1 MTGSQS
7 ARNMASCGPAM
18 NFLMVGTGRNLV
30 ALRYHES
37 VKFCTALLALSLTS
51 SLFAQNTPVPQAP
64 AVPPAAAAP
73 AKPSQPDKV
82 ILTIGTTKLTEAQ
95 YETLVD
101 ALPQQYQTYAHGAG
115 KRQFA
120 ESLAQLIILS
130 GEAEKRN
137 LDKQPKVQEQ
147 LKFQRENLLAQA
159 MFEDLQ
165 SGIKVDDAAVQQ
177 YYDAHKN
184 EYESV
189 KAKHILIRVKG
200 APMPGAEGKP
210 ELTDEQA
217 LAKAQEI
224 RKKLVA
230 GGDFAALAKTDSD
243 DTGSAQ
249 QGGDLGEFR
258 RGMMVPPFEQA
269 AFSLKIG
276 EISEPVKSPFG
287 YHIIV
292 VEEHKLKTLADVKPD
307 IEKTMRPE
315 MARKAVQDLR
325 DKTNVQIDDE
335 FFGPPTPVPGAPGT
349 AAPQA
354 K

>member
-1 MTGSQS
+1 M
-7 ARNMASCGPAM
+7 P
-18 NFLMVGTGRNLV
+18 
-30 ALRYHES
+30 
-37 VKFCTALLALSLTS
+37 K
-51 SLFAQNTPVPQAP
+51 VPG
-64 AVPPAAAAP
+64 AVAAP
-73 AKPSQPDKV
+73 ASPAIPQKAPEPDKV
-82 ILTIGTTKLTEAQ
+82 ILTIGQTKITEAQ

-101 ALPQQYQTYAHGAG
+101 ALPQQYQTYARGAG

-120 ESLAQLIILS
+120 ENLVQLMILS
-130 GEAEKRN
+130 GEAEKRS
-137 LDKQPKVQEQ
+137 LDKQPKMQEQ
-147 LKFQRENLLAQA
+147 LKFQRQNLLAQA

-165 SGIKVDDAAVQQ
+165 SGIKVDDSLVQL

-224 RKKLVA
+224 RQKLVA
-230 GGDFAALAKTDSD
+230 GGDFAAIAKTDSD

-258 RGMMVPPFEQA
+258 RGMMVPPFEKE
-269 AFSLKIG
+269 AFSLKVG
-276 EISEPVKSPFG
+276 DISEPVKSPFG

-292 VEEHKLKTLADVKPD
+292 VQEHKLKTLADVRPD
-307 IEKTMRPE
+307 IEKSLRPE
-315 MARKAVQDLR
+315 MARKEVQSLR
-325 DKTNVQIDDE
+325 DKTAVQIDDA
-335 FFGPPTPVPGAPGT
+335 FFGPLP
-349 AAPQA
+349 AAPPA
-354 K
+354 GAAPVVNPHVK

>member
-1 MTGSQS
+1 M
-7 ARNMASCGPAM
+7 
-18 NFLMVGTGRNLV
+18 
-30 ALRYHES
+30 
-37 VKFCTALLALSLTS
+37 VKFCTAVLAFSVVPC
-51 SLFAQNTPVPQAP
+51 LFAQNTSMPKVPGAATP
-64 AVPPAAAAP
+64 PPAAAPAAP
-73 AKPSQPDKV
+73 SDPNKV
-82 ILTIGTTKLTEAQ
+82 VLTIGPTKITEDQ
-95 YETLVD
+95 YNKLVD
-101 ALPQQYQTYAHGAG
+101 ALPQQYQTYARGAG

-120 ESLAQLIILS
+120 ENLVQLMILS
-130 GEAEKRN
+130 EEADKRG
-137 LDKQPKVQEQ
+137 LSKDPKIEGQ
-147 LKFQRENLLAQA
+147 LKFQRQNLLAQA
-159 MFEDLQ
+159 MFENLQ
-165 SGIKVDDAAVQQ
+165 NGVKVDDSLVKL

-224 RKKLVA
+224 RKKLVD
-230 GGDFAALAKTDSD
+230 GGDFAAIAKAESD

-258 RGMMVPPFEQA
+258 RGMMVPPFEQS
-269 AFSLKIG
+269 AFSLKAG

-292 VEEHKLKTLADVKPD
+292 VQEHKIKTLAEVQPD
-307 IEKTMRPE
+307 IEKALRPE
-315 MARKAVQDLR
+315 MAKKEVQAMR
-325 DKTNVQIDDE
+325 DKTPVTIDDG
-335 FFGPPTPVPGAPGT
+335 FFGPAP
-349 AAPQA
+349 APAPAPARPAPAPQA

>member
-1 MTGSQS
+1 MPQ
-7 ARNMASCGPAM
+7 
-18 NFLMVGTGRNLV
+18 V
-30 ALRYHES
+30 
-37 VKFCTALLALSLTS
+37 
-51 SLFAQNTPVPQAP
+51 PVRAP
-64 AVPPAAAAP
+64 APSAPVKPP
-73 AKPSQPDKV
+73 QPDKV

-95 YETLVD
+95 YETLVA

-120 ESLAQLIILS
+120 ESLAQLVILS

-137 LDKQPKVQEQ
+137 LDKEPKVQEQ
-147 LKFQRENLLAQA
+147 IKFQRENLLAQA

-165 SGIKVDDAAVQQ
+165 NAIKVDDAAVATF
-177 YYDAHKN
+177 YDAHKN
-184 EYESV
+184 EYESL

-200 APMPGAEGKP
+200 APMPGADGKP

-230 GGDFAALAKTDSD
+230 GGDFAAIAKADSD
-243 DTGSAQ
+243 DTGSAA

-258 RGMMVPPFEQA
+258 RGMMVPPFETA
-269 AFSLKIG
+269 AFALKIG
-276 EISEPVKSPFG
+276 EISEPVKTPFG

-292 VEEHKLKTLADVKPD
+292 VHDHKLKTLADVKPD
-307 IEKTMRPE
+307 IEKNLRPE

-325 DKTNVQIDDE
+325 DKSNVQIDDE
-335 FFGPPTPVPGAPGT
+335 FFGPAPPAPAAPGAPP

>member
-1 MTGSQS
+1 MPQ
-7 ARNMASCGPAM
+7 
-18 NFLMVGTGRNLV
+18 V
-30 ALRYHES
+30 
-37 VKFCTALLALSLTS
+37 
-51 SLFAQNTPVPQAP
+51 PVRAP
-64 AVPPAAAAP
+64 APSAPVKPP
-73 AKPSQPDKV
+73 QPDKV

-95 YETLVD
+95 YETLVA

-120 ESLAQLIILS
+120 ESLAQLVILS

-137 LDKQPKVQEQ
+137 LDKEPKVQEQ
-147 LKFQRENLLAQA
+147 IKFQRENLLAQA

-165 SGIKVDDAAVQQ
+165 NAIKVDDAAVATF
-177 YYDAHKN
+177 YDAHKN
-184 EYESV
+184 EYESL

-200 APMPGAEGKP
+200 APMPGADGKP

-230 GGDFAALAKTDSD
+230 GGDFAAIAKADSD
-243 DTGSAQ
+243 DTGSAA

-258 RGMMVPPFEQA
+258 RGMMVPPFETA
-269 AFSLKIG
+269 AFALKIG
-276 EISEPVKSPFG
+276 EISEPVKTPFG

-292 VEEHKLKTLADVKPD
+292 VQEHKLKTLADVKPD
-307 IEKTMRPE
+307 IEKNLRPE

-325 DKTNVQIDDE
+325 DKSNVQIDDE
-335 FFGPPTPVPGAPGT
+335 FFGPAPPAPAAPGAPP

>member
-1 MTGSQS
+1 MFSQ
-7 ARNMASCGPAM
+7 N
-18 NFLMVGTGRNLV
+18 T
-30 ALRYHES
+30 
-37 VKFCTALLALSLTS
+37 
-51 SLFAQNTPVPQAP
+51 FAQNTSMPQVPAP
-64 AVPPAAAAP
+64 APAPSAPVKPP
-73 AKPSQPDKV
+73 QPDKV

-95 YETLVD
+95 YETLVA

-120 ESLAQLIILS
+120 ESLAQLVILS

-137 LDKQPKVQEQ
+137 LDKEPKVQEQ
-147 LKFQRENLLAQA
+147 IKFQRENLLAQA

-165 SGIKVDDAAVQQ
+165 SAIKVDDAAVAAF
-177 YYDAHKN
+177 YEAHKN
-184 EYESV
+184 EYESI

-230 GGDFAALAKTDSD
+230 GGDFAAIAKADSD

-249 QGGDLGEFR
+249 QGGDLSEFR
-258 RGMMVPPFEQA
+258 RGMMVPPFETA
-269 AFSLKIG
+269 AFALKIG
-276 EISEPVKSPFG
+276 EISEPVKTPFG

-292 VEEHKLKTLADVKPD
+292 VQEHKLKTLADVKPD
-307 IEKTMRPE
+307 IEKNLRPE

-325 DKTNVQIDDE
+325 EKSNVQIDDE
-335 FFGPPTPVPGAPGT
+335 FFGPAQPMPPVPGAPPAT
-349 AAPQA
+349 PLA

>member
-1 MTGSQS
+1 MPKT
-7 ARNMASCGPAM
+7 PA
-18 NFLMVGTGRNLV
+18 
-30 ALRYHES
+30 AL
-37 VKFCTALLALSLTS
+37 
-51 SLFAQNTPVPQAP
+51 
-64 AVPPAAAAP
+64 AAAP
-73 AKPSQPDKV
+73 APAPEPPADPNKV
-82 ILTIGTTKLTEAQ
+82 VLTIGTTTITEGQ
-95 YETLVD
+95 YDRLVD
-101 ALPQQYQTYAHGAG
+101 ALPQQYQAFARGAG

-120 ESLAQLIILS
+120 ENLVQLTLLAQ
-130 GEAEKRN
+130 EAEKKN
-137 LDKQPKVQEQ
+137 LDKEPQIQEQ
-147 LKFQRENLLAQA
+147 LSVNRKDILARA
-159 MFEDLQ
+159 MFDEMQKNL
-165 SGIKVDDAAVQQ
+165 KVDDAQVQA

-217 LAKAQEI
+217 LAKAQEV

-230 GGDFAALAKTDSD
+230 GGDFAALAKTESD

-269 AFSLKIG
+269 AFALKPG

-292 VEEHKLKTLADVKPD
+292 VQEHKLKTLAEVKPD
-307 IEKTMRPE
+307 IEKQLRPE
-315 MARKAVQDLR
+315 MARKEVEAMR
-325 DKTNVQIDDE
+325 ARTNVKIDDGY
-335 FFGPPTPVPGAPGT
+335 FGPAPAGAPGGPAAPAVPGAP
-349 AAPQA
+349 A

>member
-1 MTGSQS
+1 MPQ
-7 ARNMASCGPAM
+7 
-18 NFLMVGTGRNLV
+18 
-30 ALRYHES
+30 
-37 VKFCTALLALSLTS
+37 
-51 SLFAQNTPVPQAP
+51 VPAP
-64 AVPPAAAAP
+64 APAPSAPVKPP
-73 AKPSQPDKV
+73 QPDKV
-82 ILTIGTTKLTEAQ
+82 ILTIGATKLTEAQ
-95 YETLVD
+95 YETLVA

-120 ESLAQLIILS
+120 ESLAQLVILS

-137 LDKQPKVQEQ
+137 LDKEPNGQEQ
-147 LKFQRENLLAQA
+147 IKFQRENLLAQA

-165 SGIKVDDAAVQQ
+165 NAIKVDDAAVATF
-177 YYDAHKN
+177 YDAHKN
-184 EYESV
+184 EYESI

-230 GGDFAALAKTDSD
+230 GGDFAAIAKADSD
-243 DTGSAQ
+243 DTGSAA
-249 QGGDLGEFR
+249 QGGELGEPFR
-258 RGMMVPPFEQA
+258 RGMMVPPFEAA
-269 AFSLKIG
+269 AFALKIG
-276 EISEPVKSPFG
+276 DISEPVKTPFG

-307 IEKTMRPE
+307 IEKNLRPE

-325 DKTNVQIDDE
+325 DKSNVQIDDE
-335 FFGPPTPVPGAPGT
+335 FFGPAPPAPAPPGAPPAT
-349 AAPQA
+349 PQA

>member
-1 MTGSQS
+1 M
-7 ARNMASCGPAM
+7 
-18 NFLMVGTGRNLV
+18 
-30 ALRYHES
+30 
-37 VKFCTALLALSLTS
+37 
-51 SLFAQNTPVPQAP
+51 
-64 AVPPAAAAP
+64 
-73 AKPSQPDKV
+73 
-82 ILTIGTTKLTEAQ
+82 KLTEAQ
-95 YETLVD
+95 YETLVA

-120 ESLAQLIILS
+120 ESLAQLVILS

-137 LDKQPKVQEQ
+137 LDKEPKVQEQ
-147 LKFQRENLLAQA
+147 IKFQRENLLAQA

-165 SGIKVDDAAVQQ
+165 NGIKVDDAAVATF
-177 YYDAHKN
+177 YDAHKN

-230 GGDFAALAKTDSD
+230 GGDFAAIAKAESD
-243 DTGSAQ
+243 DTGSAAK
-249 QGGDLGEFR
+249 GGDLGEPFR
-258 RGMMVPPFEQA
+258 RGMMVPPFETA
-269 AFSLKIG
+269 AFALKIG
-276 EISEPVKSPFG
+276 DISEPVKTPFG

-307 IEKTMRPE
+307 IEKNLRPE
-315 MARKAVQDLR
+315 MARKAVQDMR
-325 DKTNVQIDDE
+325 DKSNVQIDDE
-335 FFGPPTPVPGAPGT
+335 YFGPAAPAPAAPGAPPAT
-349 AAPQA
+349 PQA

>member
-1 MTGSQS
+1 MPQVPV
-7 ARNMASCGPAM
+7 PAP
-18 NFLMVGTGRNLV
+18 
-30 ALRYHES
+30 
-37 VKFCTALLALSLTS
+37 ALS
-51 SLFAQNTPVPQAP
+51 APVK
-64 AVPPAAAAP
+64 PP
-73 AKPSQPDKV
+73 QPDKV

-95 YETLVD
+95 YETLVA

-120 ESLAQLIILS
+120 ESLAQLVILS

-137 LDKQPKVQEQ
+137 LDKEPKVQEQ
-147 LKFQRENLLAQA
+147 IKFQRENLLAQA

-165 SGIKVDDAAVQQ
+165 NGIKVDDAAVATF
-177 YYDAHKN
+177 YDAHKN
-184 EYESV
+184 EYESL

-230 GGDFAALAKTDSD
+230 GGDFAAIAKADSD
-243 DTGSAQ
+243 DTGSAA

-258 RGMMVPPFEQA
+258 RGMMVPPFETA
-269 AFSLKIG
+269 AFALKIG
-276 EISEPVKSPFG
+276 DISEPVKTPFG

-292 VEEHKLKTLADVKPD
+292 VQEHKLKTLADVKPD
-307 IEKTMRPE
+307 IEKNLRPE
-315 MARKAVQDLR
+315 MARKAVQEMR
-325 DKTNVQIDDE
+325 DKSNVQIDDE
-335 FFGPPTPVPGAPGT
+335 FFGPATPPPAAPGVPPAT
-349 AAPQA
+349 PQA

>member
-1 MTGSQS
+1 
-7 ARNMASCGPAM
+7 
-18 NFLMVGTGRNLV
+18 
-30 ALRYHES
+30 
-37 VKFCTALLALSLTS
+37 VKFCTAFLALSLTS
-51 SLFAQNTPVPQAP
+51 SLFAQNTSMPQVRVPAP
-64 AVPPAAAAP
+64 APSGPVKPP
-73 AKPSQPDKV
+73 QPDKV

-95 YETLVD
+95 YETLVA

-120 ESLAQLIILS
+120 ESLAQLVILS

-137 LDKQPKVQEQ
+137 LDKEPKVQEQ
-147 LKFQRENLLAQA
+147 IKFQRENLLAQA

-165 SGIKVDDAAVQQ
+165 NAIKVDDDAVARF
-177 YYDAHKN
+177 YDAHKN
-184 EYESV
+184 EYESI

-230 GGDFAALAKTDSD
+230 GGDFAAIAKADSD

-258 RGMMVPPFEQA
+258 RGMMVPPFETA
-269 AFSLKIG
+269 AFALKIG
-276 EISEPVKSPFG
+276 EISEPVKTPFG

-292 VEEHKLKTLADVKPD
+292 VQEHKLKTLADVKPD
-307 IEKTMRPE
+307 IEKNLRPE

-325 DKTNVQIDDE
+325 DKSNVQIDDE
-335 FFGPPTPVPGAPGT
+335 FFGPATPTPPAAGAPPAT
-349 AAPQA
+349 PQA

>member
-1 MTGSQS
+1 M
-7 ARNMASCGPAM
+7 
-18 NFLMVGTGRNLV
+18 L
-30 ALRYHES
+30 
-37 VKFCTALLALSLTS
+37 
-51 SLFAQNTPVPQAP
+51 AQNTSMSQVPVPAP
-64 AVPPAAAAP
+64 APTAPVKPP
-73 AKPSQPDKV
+73 QPDKV
-82 ILTIGTTKLTEAQ
+82 ILTIGPTKLTEAQ
-95 YETLVD
+95 YETLVA

-120 ESLAQLIILS
+120 ESLAQLVILS

-137 LDKQPKVQEQ
+137 LDKDPKVQEQ
-147 LKFQRENLLAQA
+147 IKFQRENLLAQA

-165 SGIKVDDAAVQQ
+165 NGIKVDDAAVATF
-177 YYDAHKN
+177 YDAHKN

-210 ELTDEQA
+210 ELTEEQA

-230 GGDFAALAKTDSD
+230 GGDFAAIAKTDSD

-258 RGMMVPPFEQA
+258 HGMMVPPFETA
-269 AFSLKIG
+269 AFALKIG

-292 VEEHKLKTLADVKPD
+292 VQEHKLKTLADMKPE
-307 IEKTMRPE
+307 IEKNLRPE

-325 DKTNVQIDDE
+325 EKSDVQIDDE
-335 FFGPPTPVPGAPGT
+335 FFGPAQPTPPAPGAPPAT
-349 AAPQA
+349 PQA

>member
-1 MTGSQS
+1 MPKVPG
-7 ARNMASCGPAM
+7 AMAAP
-18 NFLMVGTGRNLV
+18 
-30 ALRYHES
+30 
-37 VKFCTALLALSLTS
+37 
-51 SLFAQNTPVPQAP
+51 P
-64 AVPPAAAAP
+64 AVSEKPAEP
-73 AKPSQPDKV
+73 NKV
-82 ILTIGTTKLTEAQ
+82 ILTVGPQKITEAQ

-101 ALPQQYQTYAHGAG
+101 ALPQQYQSYAKGAG

-120 ESLAQLIILS
+120 ENLVQLMILS
-130 GEAEKRN
+130 SEAEKHN
-137 LDKQPKVQEQ
+137 LDKQPKVEEQ
-147 LKFQRENLLAQA
+147 IKFQRENLLAQA
-159 MFEDLQ
+159 MFDDLQ
-165 SGIKVDDAAVQQ
+165 NGAKVDPALIQL

-200 APMPGAEGKP
+200 APMPAPEGRP

-230 GGDFAALAKTDSD
+230 GGDFAAIAKTDSD

-258 RGMMVPPFEQA
+258 HGMMVPPFEQS
-269 AFSLKIG
+269 AFSLKVG

-292 VEEHKLKTLADVKPD
+292 VQEHKLKTLADVKPD
-307 IEKTMRPE
+307 IEKALRPE
-315 MARKAVQDLR
+315 MARKEVQALR
-325 DKTNVQIDDE
+325 EKTPVIIDDG
-335 FFGPPTPVPGAPGT
+335 FFGPALPPPAAPGT
-349 AAPQA
+349 PPAPLG

>member
-1 MTGSQS
+1 MPQ
-7 ARNMASCGPAM
+7 
-18 NFLMVGTGRNLV
+18 V
-30 ALRYHES
+30 
-37 VKFCTALLALSLTS
+37 
-51 SLFAQNTPVPQAP
+51 PVPAP
-64 AVPPAAAAP
+64 APSAPVKPP
-73 AKPSQPDKV
+73 QPDKV
-82 ILTIGTTKLTEAQ
+82 ILTIGTLKLTEAQ
-95 YETLVD
+95 YETLVA

-120 ESLAQLIILS
+120 ESLAQLVILS

-137 LDKQPKVQEQ
+137 LDKEPKVQEQ
-147 LKFQRENLLAQA
+147 IKFQRENLLAQA

-165 SGIKVDDAAVQQ
+165 SGVKVDDAAIATF
-177 YYDAHKN
+177 YDLHKN

-200 APMPGAEGKP
+200 APMPGVEGKP
-210 ELTDEQA
+210 ELTDELA
-217 LAKAQEI
+217 LAKAQEL

-230 GGDFAALAKTDSD
+230 GGDFAAIAKTDSD

-258 RGMMVPPFEQA
+258 RGMMVPPFETA
-269 AFSLKIG
+269 AFALKIG

-307 IEKTMRPE
+307 IEKNLRPE

-325 DKTNVQIDDE
+325 DKSNVQIDDE
-335 FFGPPTPVPGAPGT
+335 FFGPAQPTPPSPGAPPAT
-349 AAPQA
+349 PQA